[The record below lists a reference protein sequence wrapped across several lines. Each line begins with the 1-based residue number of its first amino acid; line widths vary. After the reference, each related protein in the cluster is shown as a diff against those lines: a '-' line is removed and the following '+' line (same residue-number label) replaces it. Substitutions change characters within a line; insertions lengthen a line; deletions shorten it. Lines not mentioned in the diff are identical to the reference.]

1 MKMEIIAKQEYLDI
15 LKRKKVELPAW
26 YIDFLVKNESSL
38 NVKITRKKNKFRLY
52 NLREL
57 CENINSGEL
66 KDYLIIGYENKS
78 YLVLDSRDMETLWIV
93 ESSNLV
99 VSKTKLKLKDI
110 TKKWRRVTWQPV
122 CCHGFWDGQ

>member
-1 MKMEIIAKQEYLDI
+1 MEKEIVAKQAYLDI
-15 LKRKKVELPAW
+15 LKSNNVNLPTW

-38 NVKITRKKNKFRLY
+38 NVKITRKRNKFRLY
-52 NLREL
+52 SLSEL
-57 CENINSGEL
+57 CENTNPGKL

-78 YLVLDSRDMETLWIV
+78 YLVLDSRDMETLWIF
-93 ESSNLV
+93 ESSNLTI
-99 VSKTKLKLKDI
+99 SKTKLKLRDI